1 MADNQVRIFLSS
13 TKELS
18 RNKRTY
24 SSTARSSLPR
34 KPLPASGTSRTSDW
48 DSKPPRKPSNLNTS
62 TKNAPSPAV
71 FPSEDRS
78 SRVSSSPPR
87 CKGPS
92 SSGVTISTMSPNTTD
107 MKRDI
112 ETSQCTAPQPS
123 QSRKEIS
130 SLLVNADPSPK
141 LSTSMF
147 SKLSPTKSWVTS
159 ESNSCSFDL
168 MAPYY
173 CPIISLFH
181 FLLMNPSQG
190 NNLNK
195 FTRKTSERILKNN
208 FLQEITFFAINSIRI
223 MQVYFF

>member
-78 SRVSSSPPR
+78 SRESSFQPR
-87 CKGPS
+87 CKGPLLS
-92 SSGVTISTMSPNTTD
+92 DATISTMSPNTTD
-107 MKRDI
+107 MRRDI
-112 ETSQCTAPQPS
+112 ETSQCTAPP
-123 QSRKEIS
+123 
-130 SLLVNADPSPK
+130 
-141 LSTSMF
+141 
-147 SKLSPTKSWVTS
+147 LSP
-159 ESNSCSFDL
+159 
-168 MAPYY
+168 
-173 CPIISLFH
+173 
-181 FLLMNPSQG
+181 
-190 NNLNK
+190 
-195 FTRKTSERILKNN
+195 
-208 FLQEITFFAINSIRI
+208 
-223 MQVYFF
+223 